1 MKSMAP
7 ARIGVIALYFL
18 TSRLSG
24 AATADTWNDNG
35 GSSSDISRI
44 TPFSLIQQDFAG
56 VAKDYFSNAY
66 TRLLVVSPVETVGAK
81 HGATSDADDQAL
93 QYQKRW
99 WLTRLLMGRHS
110 STNLS
115 IKVTVGSFTATVP
128 IATIDHISNA
138 GDGENFTRIVYHR
151 AEDFPLFLVKRDGT
165 SDIVSIRSSVRVSDQ
180 LQSGAAGTAL
190 SVTQS
195 AIRLVAPQAAVLTT
209 LSKQSSKDKATAVDE
224 AINKLF
230 STNLDEEQW
239 ADNHILFW
247 GKGASITFSIPY
259 PEGNLV
265 KPVRIGKWTVAFE
278 SPRPSIFSDIFI
290 CESAEQADS
299 KQRCETTFNEAAS
312 QAESEVNA
320 ADVLAF
326 KLVEGTTELGALDAY
341 VKKQDWY
348 IAGVK
353 AFANTPKDSDVAS
366 FCSSA
371 RNAIAGIDLNS
382 VDQGII
388 AHALATTLATTS
400 DAKKVVSGLSTCQ
413 CEFAKC
419 KS

>member
-1 MKSMAP
+1 MRSMFSVG
-7 ARIGVIALYFL
+7 IGVLALYLL
-18 TSRLSG
+18 TPPLSG
-24 AATADTWNDNG
+24 AATPDAWNDK
-35 GSSSDISRI
+35 SSSTDIARI
-44 TPFSLIQQDFAG
+44 TPFSLIQQDFEG
-56 VAKDYFSNAY
+56 TAKDYFSNAY
-66 TRLLVVSPVETVGAK
+66 TRLLVVSPVERAGTTR
-81 HGATSDADDQAL
+81 GATASADEQEL
-93 QYQKRW
+93 PYQKRW
-99 WLTRLLMGRHS
+99 WLTRFLMGRHS

-115 IKVTVGSFTATVP
+115 IKVSVGSFTATVP

-195 AIRLVAPQAAVLTT
+195 AIQLVAPQAAVLTT
-209 LSKQSSKDKATAVDE
+209 LTKQSSKDKATALDA

-239 ADNHILFW
+239 ADGHILFW
-247 GKGASITFSIPY
+247 GGGASIRFSIPY

-265 KPVRIGKWTVAFE
+265 KPIPMGTWTVAFE

-290 CESAEQADS
+290 CESDTQRATR
-299 KQRCETTFNEAAS
+299 QRCEATFDLAAARVEA
-312 QAESEVNA
+312 EVNTP
-320 ADVLAF
+320 DVFSFNLTEGSTD
-326 KLVEGTTELGALDAY
+326 LGTVEAY

-348 IAGVK
+348 TAGIK
-353 AFANTPKDSDVAS
+353 AFAGTPDASNVMS
-366 FCSSA
+366 FCSAA
-371 RNAIAGIDLNS
+371 RNAIASLELNS

-388 AHALATTLATTS
+388 THALASSLATTS
-400 DAKKVVSGLSTCQ
+400 AAKTLVTNERQ
-413 CEFAKC
+413 CKC
-419 KS
+419 KFESCQS

>member
-1 MKSMAP
+1 MRSMASV
-7 ARIGVIALYFL
+7 GVGVLAALYLL
-18 TSRLSG
+18 TPPTGR
-24 AATADTWNDNG
+24 AATPNTWSG
-35 GSSSDISRI
+35 ESTPGIDISRI
-44 TPFSLIQQDFAG
+44 TPFSLIQQDFEG
-56 VAKDYFSNAY
+56 TAKDYFSNAY
-66 TRLLVVSPVETVGAK
+66 TRLLVVSPVARP
-81 HGATSDADDQAL
+81 GATSAADQQAL

-99 WLTRLLMGRHS
+99 WLTRFFMGRHS

-138 GDGENFTRIVYHR
+138 SDGENFTRIVYHR

-195 AIRLVAPQAAVLTT
+195 AIRLVAPQSAVLTT
-209 LSKQSSKDKATAVDE
+209 LTTQSSKDKATAVDA

-247 GKGASITFSIPY
+247 GNGASITFSIPY

-265 KPVRIGKWTVAFE
+265 KPVPMGKWTVAFE

-290 CESAEQADS
+290 CESKEQADT
-299 KQRCETTFNEAAS
+299 KMRCEVTFDKAAAL
-312 QAESEVNA
+312 AEGEVNP

-326 KLVEGTTELGALDAY
+326 KLAEGAAELGTVDAY
-341 VKKQDWY
+341 VKKQPWY
-348 IAGVK
+348 ITGVK
-353 AFANTPKDSDVAS
+353 AFANTPKDTDVAS
-366 FCSSA
+366 FCTAA
-371 RNAIAGIDLNS
+371 RNAIAGLDLNS

-388 AHALATTLATTS
+388 THVLASTLATTPE
-400 DAKKVVSGLSTCQ
+400 ATKVVSGVAACK
-413 CEFAKC
+413 CEFDKC
-419 KS
+419 KT